1 MDYDEGRKRF
11 DQERLWVQRGNPR
24 GLERHRAKG
33 KFHVSERIAM
43 LLDEGTFLEY
53 GEFARSVE
61 PGFQERSPRDGVIT
75 GLGRIHGRTVALL
88 GDDVTVLG
96 GTQSF
101 VSVRKVDRIIE
112 IATRN
117 QFPIISLSE
126 GGGGRV
132 PDAIGVGFARL
143 NGLHTVKT
151 LSWLA
156 NRDRRPLFLCGV
168 FGYTYGDPAFRAGM
182 ADITLM
188 VEDSAVAVSS
198 PPLLKAAISE
208 EITDLDL
215 GGPHLHETLTGTVDL
230 VYRSEEECIKAIRN
244 VLHIL
249 RPPETATD
257 PIDRLIPD
265 LEAIVPHN
273 NRQLYDIKKVIDRIC
288 DHGEWI
294 ELKPKF
300 GKGLLI
306 GLGRVGGRVV
316 GILASQPLSAG
327 GSVEAKGLRK
337 SAAFMEVAIRRR
349 IPLLVIQDLPGFL
362 IGSQVEKD
370 GMVNAIAAH
379 SGILDRVDVPMI
391 TLVIRKAYG
400 AAYYF
405 LGMGASGAQ
414 FVAAWPNAEISFMA
428 PEMGAAI
435 LNKHTDSEK
444 KPEAILKTTAELRRS
459 ASIWDSAY
467 EYWIDAVIR
476 PEETRKVVC
485 QALGF
490 LAESSK

>member
-1 MDYDEGRKRF
+1 
-11 DQERLWVQRGNPR
+11 
-24 GLERHRAKG
+24 
-33 KFHVSERIAM
+33 
-43 LLDEGTFLEY
+43 
-53 GEFARSVE
+53 
-61 PGFQERSPRDGVIT
+61 
-75 GLGRIHGRTVALL
+75 
-88 GDDVTVLG
+88 
-96 GTQSF
+96 
-101 VSVRKVDRIIE
+101 
-112 IATRN
+112 
-117 QFPIISLSE
+117 
-126 GGGGRV
+126 
-132 PDAIGVGFARL
+132 
-143 NGLHTVKT
+143 
-151 LSWLA
+151 
-156 NRDRRPLFLCGV
+156 
-168 FGYTYGDPAFRAGM
+168 
-182 ADITLM
+182 M
-188 VEDSAVAVSS
+188 VEDSSVAVSS

-215 GGPHLHETLTGTVDL
+215 GGPRLHETLTGTADL
-230 VYRSEEECIKAIRN
+230 VYSREEECIQAIRK
-244 VLHIL
+244 VVHTL
-249 RPPETATD
+249 RPPETAID

-273 NRQLYDIKKVIDRIC
+273 NRQLYDMKKVIDRIC
-288 DHGEWI
+288 DHAEWI

-306 GLGRVGGRVV
+306 GLGRIGGRVV
-316 GILASQPLSAG
+316 GIIASQPLSAG
-327 GSVEAKGLRK
+327 GSVDAKGLRK
-337 SAAFMEVAIRRR
+337 SAAFMELAIRRR

-379 SGILDRVDVPMI
+379 SAILDRVDVPMV

-435 LNKHTDSEK
+435 LNKHTDPEK
-444 KPEAILKTTAELRRS
+444 KMEAVIKTTAELRRS

-485 QALGF
+485 QALNF